1 VRFPWATYLV
11 VTANNR
17 ETLEQI
23 ADVISSFLEI
33 RGLELSR
40 EKTAITHISEG
51 FDFLGWNFR
60 KYDGKL
66 IIKPSVKSLNNVTK
80 KISEIIHKNRTVKQ
94 EYLIYQMNQVLKG
107 WCNYHQP
114 VCAKQIF
121 EKLNF
126 RIFAMTWKWAKRR
139 HPNKSSK
146 WIKNRYW
153 KIKGTRDW
161 IFSAGKATLIRPS
174 DIPIV
179 RHERL
184 KLDMNP
190 YKDNGYFL
198 KKKENRKTVKKRA
211 YKETA
216 AFKSKLTQMIDSE
229 VKNA

>member
-1 VRFPWATYLV
+1 
-11 VTANNR
+11 
-17 ETLEQI
+17 
-23 ADVISSFLEI
+23 
-33 RGLELSR
+33 
-40 EKTAITHISEG
+40 HISEG

-66 IIKPSVKSLNNVTK
+66 IIKPSAKSLNKVTK

-107 WCNYHQP
+107 WCNYHQS
-114 VCAKQIF
+114 VCAKQTF

-126 RIFAMTWKWAKRR
+126 RIFAMMWKWAKRR
-139 HPNKSSK
+139 HPNKSAK
-146 WIKNRYW
+146 WIKDRYW
-153 KIKGTRDW
+153 KAKSTRSW
-161 IFSAGKATLIRPS
+161 IFTDGKATLIRPP

-190 YKDNGYFL
+190 YTDNEYFL
-198 KKKENRKTVKKRA
+198 KKKEKRKAVKKRA
-211 YKETA
+211 YKEAA
-216 AFKSKLTQMIDSE
+216 AFKSRLTQMEDLK

>member
-1 VRFPWATYLV
+1 M

-23 ADVISSFLEI
+23 ANIISGFLEN

-60 KYDGKL
+60 KYGGKL
-66 IIKPSVKSLNNVTK
+66 IIKPSVKSLNSITK
-80 KISEIIHKNRTVKQ
+80 KISEIIQKNRTAKQ
-94 EYLIYQMNQVLKG
+94 EYLIYRMNQVLKG

-114 VCAKQIF
+114 VCAKQTF

-126 RIFAMTWKWAKRR
+126 RIFAMLWKWAKRR
-139 HPNKSSK
+139 HPNKSSQ
-146 WIKNRYW
+146 WIKDKYW
-153 KIKGTRDW
+153 KTKSTRDW
-161 IFSAGKATLIRPS
+161 IFSDRNATLIRPP

-184 KLDMNP
+184 RLDMNP
-190 YKDNGYFL
+190 YKDNEYFL
-198 KKKENRKTVKKRA
+198 KKKEKRKTAKKRA
-211 YKETA
+211 YRETA
-216 AFKSKLTQMIDSE
+216 AFKSKLTQMKDLE